1 MTSPPERTVEPT
13 GERAVDRPGDRP
25 GDRPVSVV
33 LAGGG
38 TAGHVSPLLAIAGAI
53 LEQRPGTRITAVGTE
68 AGMETRLVPA
78 AGFELRTIDRVP
90 LPRRPSTDLV
100 KLPVRLVRA
109 VRQARTILSDAA
121 ADVVV
126 GVGGYVSTPV
136 YLAAW
141 TRRVPVVIHE
151 ANARPGIA
159 NRVGARI
166 AARVAV
172 AFEGTGLADAV
183 LVGMPMR
190 RSIADLDRAAARTQA
205 RASLGLEPDR
215 PTLIVTG
222 GSSGAASLNRSLA
235 AAVPELTAAGVQV
248 LHITGRGKQVAGD
261 DDAPLATPG
270 YHQVEFV
277 DGMERVYAAADLL
290 IARAG
295 AATVSEI
302 SAVGLP
308 AVLIPLPHG
317 NGEQRLNAAG
327 LVESGG
333 AVLVDD
339 AAFTPRWI
347 RENVLTLVTDPV
359 RLGGMS
365 AASHAQG
372 VRDADQRMADL
383 VLAAAG
389 AGR

>member
-1 MTSPPERTVEPT
+1 MADPAASE
-13 GERAVDRPGDRP
+13 ASAAQPGAL
-25 GDRPVSVV
+25 SVV

-38 TAGHVSPLLAIAGAI
+38 TAGHISPLLAIAGAVVA
-53 LEQRPGTRITAVGTE
+53 QRPGTRITAVGTE

-78 AGFELRTIDRVP
+78 AGFDLRTIDRVP
-90 LPRRPSTDLV
+90 LPRRPSVDLL

-109 VRQARTILSDAA
+109 VRQARAIIVDTG

-141 TRRVPVVIHE
+141 IRRVPVVIHE

-172 AFEGTGLADAV
+172 AFEGTGLTDAV

-190 RSIADLDRAAARTQA
+190 RSIADLDRSADSSGA
-205 RASLGLEPDR
+205 RASLGLDPDR

-222 GSSGAASLNRSLA
+222 GSSGAASLNRAIA
-235 AAVPELTAAGVQV
+235 ASVPDLIAAGIQV
-248 LHITGRGKQVAGD
+248 LHITGRGKRIDGD
-261 DDAPLATPG
+261 DGARFTAAG

-290 IARAG
+290 VARAG
-295 AATVSEI
+295 AATVSEV

-308 AVLIPLPHG
+308 SVLVPLPHG
-317 NGEQRLNAAG
+317 NGEQRLNAASLVAAG
-327 LVESGG
+327 GALLVE
-333 AVLVDD
+333 D
-339 AAFTPRWI
+339 AAVTPSWI
-347 RENVLTLVTDPV
+347 RESVVPLVADAE
-359 RLGGMS
+359 RLGAMS
-365 AASHAQG
+365 KAAYSQG
-372 VRDADQRMADL
+372 VRDADRRMAEL
-383 VLAAAG
+383 VLTVAG
-389 AGR
+389 ESR

>member
-1 MTSPPERTVEPT
+1 MTQPSTPE
-13 GERAVDRPGDRP
+13 
-25 GDRPVSVV
+25 RPVSVL

-38 TAGHVSPLLAIAGAI
+38 TAGHISPLLAIAGAI
-53 LEQRPGTRITAVGTE
+53 VERDPRARITAVGTE

-78 AGFELRTIDRVP
+78 AGFDLRTIDRVP
-90 LPRRPSTDLV
+90 MPRRPSIDLV
-100 KLPVRLVRA
+100 KLPMRLVRA
-109 VRQARTILSDAA
+109 IRQARAIVSDAA

-141 TRRVPVVIHE
+141 TLRVPVVIHE

-172 AFEGTGLADAV
+172 AFDGTGLSDAV

-190 RSIADLDRAAARTQA
+190 RSIADLDRAANRSSA

-222 GSSGAASLNRSLA
+222 GSSGAVSLNRSVA
-235 AAVPELTAAGVQV
+235 TAVPELTAAGVQI
-248 LHITGRGKQVAGD
+248 LHITGRGKQVLDSDGAV
-261 DDAPLATPG
+261 LAAPG

-290 IARAG
+290 VARAG
-295 AATVSEI
+295 AATVSEV

-308 AVLIPLPHG
+308 AVLVPLPHG

-327 LVESGG
+327 LVDAGG
-333 AVLVDD
+333 AILVEDSD
-339 AAFTPRWI
+339 FTPAWI
-347 RENVLTLVTDPV
+347 SENILALVTDAA
-359 RLGGMS
+359 RLDAMS
-365 AASHAQG
+365 SASYAQG
-372 VRDADQRMADL
+372 VRDADRRMAEL
-383 VLAAAG
+383 VLATAG
-389 AGR
+389 GAS

>member
-1 MTSPPERTVEPT
+1 MTHPT
-13 GERAVDRPGDRP
+13 TDDRA
-25 GDRPVSVV
+25 VSVV

-38 TAGHVSPLLAIAGAI
+38 TAGHISPLLAIAGAI
-53 LEQRPGTRITAVGTE
+53 TDRVPAARITAVGTE

-78 AGFELRTIDRVP
+78 AGLELRTIDRVP
-90 LPRRPSTDLV
+90 MPRRPSTDLL
-100 KLPVRLVRA
+100 KLPVRLLRA
-109 VRQARTILSDAA
+109 VRQARAIVADAG

-151 ANARPGIA
+151 ANARPGMA

-172 AFEGTGLADAV
+172 AFDGTGLTDAV

-190 RSIADLDRAAARTQA
+190 RSIADLDRAHDSAEARS
-205 RASLGLEPDR
+205 SLGLDPDR

-222 GSSGAASLNRSLA
+222 GSSGAASLNRSVA
-235 AAVPELTAAGVQV
+235 AAAPGLTAAGIQV
-248 LHITGRGKQVAGD
+248 LHITGRGKQARGD
-261 DDAPLATPG
+261 DGTLLATPG

-290 IARAG
+290 VARAG
-295 AATVSEI
+295 AATVSEVG
-302 SAVGLP
+302 AVGLP
-308 AVLIPLPHG
+308 AVLVPLAHG

-327 LVESGG
+327 LVDCGG
-333 AVLVDD
+333 AIVVDD
-339 AAFTPRWI
+339 AAFTPEWI
-347 RENVLTLVTDPV
+347 LQNVLPLVADAP
-359 RLGGMS
+359 RLAAMS
-365 AASHAQG
+365 EASYAQG
-372 VRDADQRMADL
+372 VRDADRRMAEL
-383 VLAAAG
+383 VLTVAEG
-389 AGR
+389 NR

>member
-1 MTSPPERTVEPT
+1 MTSSTP
-13 GERAVDRPGDRP
+13 DH
-25 GDRPVSVV
+25 PVSVV

-38 TAGHVSPLLAIAGAI
+38 TAGHISPLLAIAGAI
-53 LEQRPGTRITAVGTE
+53 VEREPGARITAVGTE

-78 AGFELRTIDRVP
+78 AGFDLRTIDRVP
-90 LPRRPSTDLV
+90 MPRRPSIDLL

-109 VRQARTILSDAA
+109 VRQARAILADAA

-141 TRRVPVVIHE
+141 TRRVPIVIHE
-151 ANARPGIA
+151 ANARAGIA

-172 AFEGTGLADAV
+172 AFEGTGLRDAV

-190 RSIADLDRAAARTQA
+190 RSISGLDRAAGSEDA
-205 RASLGLEPDR
+205 RASLGLDPDR

-222 GSSGAASLNRSLA
+222 GSSGAASLNRSVA
-235 AAVPELTAAGVQV
+235 EAVPGLVAAGIQV
-248 LHITGRGKQVAGD
+248 LHITGRGKQVLGGD
-261 DDAPLATPG
+261 GSVLAMPG

-277 DGMERVYAAADLL
+277 DGMEHVYAAADLL
-290 IARAG
+290 VARAG

-302 SAVGLP
+302 SAVGVP
-308 AVLIPLPHG
+308 AVLVPLPHG

-333 AVLVDD
+333 ALLVDD
-339 AAFTPRWI
+339 AAFTAEWI
-347 RENVLTLVTDPV
+347 RDTVRPLVADEARLV
-359 RLGGMS
+359 RMS
-365 AASHAQG
+365 RASHALG
-372 VRDADQRMADL
+372 VRDADRRMADL
-383 VLAAAG
+383 VLSAAG
-389 AGR
+389 GAR